1 MRPTPNKQFP
11 ADSISLSDGQARIQD
26 LANQVS
32 DIAQMISR
40 LNQPAPN
47 SEIAPAEKMD
57 APTLRRMLAAR
68 RARAEFFTNGL
79 FADPAWDILLD
90 LLMAK
95 LSYQRISVTS
105 LCVASNVPATTA
117 LRWIKILEKEDL
129 VIRRADPLDGRRIF
143 VELTEKAEQAL
154 DRFFVSI
161 NLGFVIR

>member
-1 MRPTPNKQFP
+1 MRPIPNRQFP
-11 ADSISLSDGQARIQD
+11 ADAIPLNDDHARIQD
-26 LANQVS
+26 LADQVS
-32 DIAQMISR
+32 DIAQKISR
-40 LNQPAPN
+40 LTQPAPYA
-47 SEIAPAEKMD
+47 EIAPAEKMD
-57 APTLRRMLAAR
+57 APTLHRMLAAR
-68 RARAEFFTNGL
+68 RARVEFFTDGL

-117 LRWIKILEKEDL
+117 LRWIKILEREDL
-129 VIRRADPLDGRRIF
+129 VIRRADPQDGRRIF

>member
-1 MRPTPNKQFP
+1 MRPIPNRQFP
-11 ADSISLSDGQARIQD
+11 ADSIPLSDGHAHIQH
-26 LANQVS
+26 LADQVS
-32 DIAQMISR
+32 DIAQKISR
-40 LNQPAPN
+40 LNQPALYT
-47 SEIAPAEKMD
+47 ETAPAEIID

-68 RARAEFFTNGL
+68 RARAEFFTDGL